1 MRVIQAFSNE
11 GREAA
16 KFEDTMMG
24 SVSAYWRS
32 WKYSSSYAITIS
44 SLTTLGTLLAVFLIV
59 PQVVSGKVS
68 FGSLVAY
75 LGYLALLYSPL
86 TSLASVQSSMA
97 KGDAA
102 AERIFEVLETS
113 PEVEDQLGATD
124 LPRLEGRIEFEGVTF
139 GYESVPVLRNLSFR
153 VEPGQMVA
161 LVGSSGVGKST
172 VLDLILRFW
181 DPWEGQVR
189 LDGHDLKSVRLESI
203 RRQIGFVPQDPF
215 LFNGTIRDNITYG
228 DPYSTKDRVVHAASM
243 ANAHDFISRL
253 PHGYDTKVGERGL
266 RLSGGERQRI
276 AIARAILHNPRIL
289 VFDEPTSSLDS
300 VSEEAIQQ
308 SFRGAFQG
316 RTVFT
321 VAHRLATVINADK
334 IILLADGKATE
345 VGSHEEL
352 MSLRGA
358 YSRLFE
364 SQASSLI
371 AQV

>member
-1 MRVIQAFSNE
+1 
-11 GREAA
+11 
-16 KFEDTMMG
+16 
-24 SVSAYWRS
+24 
-32 WKYSSSYAITIS
+32 
-44 SLTTLGTLLAVFLIV
+44 
-59 PQVVSGKVS
+59 
-68 FGSLVAY
+68 
-75 LGYLALLYSPL
+75 
-86 TSLASVQSSMA
+86 
-97 KGDAA
+97 
-102 AERIFEVLETS
+102 
-113 PEVEDQLGATD
+113 
-124 LPRLEGRIEFEGVTF
+124 
-139 GYESVPVLRNLSFR
+139 
-153 VEPGQMVA
+153 
-161 LVGSSGVGKST
+161 
-172 VLDLILRFW
+172 
-181 DPWEGQVR
+181 
-189 LDGHDLKSVRLESI
+189 
-203 RRQIGFVPQDPF
+203 
-215 LFNGTIRDNITYG
+215 
-228 DPYSTKDRVVHAASM
+228 M